1 MGITKCKN
9 NKCPLAH
16 KCYRYMSKPNPIM
29 QLSQAFEP
37 LTVGNATE
45 CDYFMPNREIYERR

>member
-16 KCYRYMSKPNPIM
+16 RCYRYMSKPNPIM
-29 QLSQAFEP
+29 QLSQTFEP
-37 LTVGNATE
+37 LTVGDVTE
-45 CDYFMPNREIYERR
+45 CDYFMPNREIYE